1 MGKGSRL
8 LRGRLFLSDD
18 TRHCYDTLELSPVLH
33 PSEKIERLLARLIAY
48 ALEYEPGLAF
58 GGGISSTGEAPI
70 WLRDQD
76 ERVLHW
82 IELGQP
88 DEERL
93 EKQVRRVER
102 LSLYLYGPQALRWW
116 QQHGSGMKGVEA
128 MQVVLLEWAVL
139 ESLAA
144 QLGNGFELSV
154 TRSDDQLYLA
164 LGETSAEMTLQ
175 SLAPGWRSRY

>member
-1 MGKGSRL
+1 M
-8 LRGRLFLSDD
+8 LRGRCYLSDD
-18 TRHCYDTLELSPVLH
+18 VNQRYETLELSPVLH
-33 PSEKIERLLARLIAY
+33 PSEKIERMLARLLAF

-76 ERVLHW
+76 QRVLHW
-82 IELGQP
+82 IDLGQP
-88 DEERL
+88 DAERL

-116 QQHGSGMKGVEA
+116 QQHGVAMKGLAGMK
-128 MQVVLLEWAVL
+128 VVLLDWAVL
-139 ESLAA
+139 EPLAL

-164 LGETSAEMTLQ
+164 LGEQSAEMTLTL
-175 SLAPGWRSRY
+175 LAEGWAA